1 MKRLFPLLFLV
12 CLLSAPVWSADNVLP
27 KPDGEEGFIYF
38 TSEEAS
44 ADPAAKKVNLQGD
57 VTIVQHTKE
66 GFARTAKGEDITLDQ
81 ANTTVSSVGPMQ
93 VETESGTS
101 LRSAFRKV
109 PFVHRFP
116 GILHRTVRHVGRER
130 FVCESGRCHHASV
143 LHAFGGEADG
153 ALCVVAAAFRR
164 AEQA

>member
-93 VETESGTS
+93 VETESGTLNGNNLS
-101 LRSAFRKV
+101 VNYETKDFYAENTSTVYPPLRVISAKELSSRYPAFK
-109 PFVHRFP
+109 
-116 GILHRTVRHVGRER
+116 
-130 FVCESGRCHHASV
+130 RCGFD
-143 LHAFGGEADG
+143 L
-153 ALCVVAAAFRR
+153 L
-164 AEQA
+164 